1 MNSTRKLA
9 MAAALVAACLTQLS
23 CGTNAVDAATACAGR
38 DLVNICPIGTSPRLD
53 AEATS
58 QCSGS
63 AGVRVVTQSGEVE
76 GACASVGG
84 CTVFCE
90 PSPTMECP
98 FGIETISRDGIV
110 CRDQPLTA
118 GCGNGVCDGGENSQT
133 CQIDCSGVCVNG
145 SERCNGSS
153 REVCNLMGRWE
164 TLECVESERCIEY
177 GQDQTGC
184 VASTVVAQT
193 TGMFHVNGAIVPQP
207 TNGQQVQ
214 PHVVQQPVET
224 AQPRVSTG
232 AQGAHTC
239 DGSTFECAG
248 LSTGFR
254 PNPMQIVGYSGGPA
268 RVDFCAGYFAGR
280 QDSDELGQ
288 PDHVLYLY
296 NDFTRL
302 NVQVYQ
308 ADGPTSLLVASLDNG
323 GALYCSQPGDGT
335 NPILSRSMRAGTY
348 GIWVGSQQAENYDYR
363 LRLSE

>member
-1 MNSTRKLA
+1 MNSPRLVVLGLVVAT
-9 MAAALVAACLTQLS
+9 AAFTQVS
-23 CGTNAVDAATACAGR
+23 CGGERAVESATACASR
-38 DLVNICPIGTSPRLD
+38 DLSNVCPIGTSPRLD

-90 PSPTMECP
+90 PAPNFECP

-145 SERCNGSS
+145 SERCNGAS

-164 TLECVESERCIEY
+164 TLECVDGERCIEY

-184 VASTVVAQT
+184 VANAVVAQT
-193 TGMFHVNGAIVPQP
+193 TGTYQVAGAIVPGVNTQP
-207 TNGQQVQ
+207 VQQTNNNNVVQ
-214 PHVVQQPVET
+214 PNAT
-224 AQPRVSTG
+224 SG
-232 AQGAHTC
+232 ANGVHTC
-239 DGSTFECAG
+239 DGSTFDCIG
-248 LSTGFR
+248 LSGGFR
-254 PNPMQIVGYSGGPA
+254 PNPLQVVGYSGGPA
-268 RVDFCAGYFAGR
+268 QVDFCAGYFAGR
-280 QDSDELGQ
+280 QNSTELGQ

-296 NDFTRL
+296 NDFQRL
-302 NVQVYQ
+302 NMQIYQ
-308 ADGPTSLLVASLDNG
+308 AQGPTSLLVASLDNG
-323 GALYCSQPGDGT
+323 GALYCAQPGDGS
-335 NPILSRSMRAGTY
+335 NPVLTRSMRAGTY
-348 GIWVGSQQAENYDYR
+348 GIWVGSQQAQNYDYY
-363 LRLSE
+363 LRISE

>member
-1 MNSTRKLA
+1 MYSPRLLLLGLAVST
-9 MAAALVAACLTQLS
+9 VSITQLS

-90 PSPTMECP
+90 PSPTFECP

-133 CQIDCSGVCVNG
+133 CQIDCSGVCING

-153 REVCNLMGRWE
+153 REVCNLMGHWE
-164 TLECVESERCIEY
+164 TLSCVDGERCIEY

-184 VASTVVAQT
+184 VANTVVAQT
-193 TGMFHVNGAIVPQP
+193 TGTYQVAGAIVPGPTTQPVQRP
-207 TNGQQVQ
+207 TNVVQ
-214 PHVVQQPVET
+214 PSAT
-224 AQPRVSTG
+224 SNSTG
-232 AQGAHTC
+232 VHSC
-239 DGSTFECAG
+239 NGSTFDCVG
-248 LSTGFR
+248 LATGFR
-254 PNPMQIVGYSGGPA
+254 PNPLQVTGYSGGPA
-268 RVDFCAGYFAGR
+268 QVDFCAGYFAGR
-280 QDSDELGQ
+280 QNSTELGQ
-288 PDHVLYLY
+288 PDHVLYLD
-296 NDFTRL
+296 NDFQRL
-302 NVQVYQ
+302 NMQIYL

-323 GALYCSQPGDGT
+323 GALYCSQPGDGS

-348 GIWVGSQQAENYDYR
+348 GIWVGSQQPQNFDYY
-363 LRLSE
+363 LRISE